1 MVCLPI
7 LLIGWYGLNSIHKYR
22 LADLF
27 LIGMSLWFYGSFSV
41 WNLPVLGI
49 SIAGNY
55 LISGAMSR
63 NTAAVGSAETPRDTG
78 KTNRVL
84 MWCGIFFNLLLL
96 GVFKYTPGIRVT
108 DSLTILMPVGLS
120 FYTFSQISF
129 IVDRARGEIGQD
141 SFTDYVLYVT
151 YFPKIAEGPITFYG
165 EIASQFKD
173 FTRRRFNAERTVRG
187 FILFV
192 LGMAKKVL
200 IADTL
205 APVTAFGF
213 QSAYYLDTQTVLVTM
228 AAYTFQLYF
237 DFSGFIDMARGI
249 SQMLGIVLPVNF
261 DAPLRQ
267 TSFGQFWKHW
277 HSTLTR
283 FLTKYVYIPLGGN
296 RRGKVRT
303 CMNMMIVFL
312 ISGLWHGTGWTYIAW
327 GAMTGILALLFNMF
341 FRRAAE
347 NPSGRLR
354 IIFWRI
360 ATFVSFAAT
369 LCFFGA
375 PRIDYG
381 AMMFRRLFVK
391 TWPGFLYRA
400 ARQLDP
406 AELYPLN
413 KAVSMIAPAMSDPV
427 RVFSLLLILLLCTV
441 IVNFAET
448 ADTWAQ
454 RVQLDG
460 KTGRKNGILIGLLF
474 VWCLISFS
482 GVSTFLY
489 FKF

>member
-1 MVCLPI
+1 MVFNSFLFIMVFLPV
-7 LLIGWYGLNSIHKYR
+7 LMIGWYGLNHFHRYR

-27 LIGMSLWFYGSFSV
+27 LIGMSLWFYGSFSI
-41 WNLPVLGI
+41 WNLPVLGL
-49 SIAGNY
+49 SIGVNY
-55 LISGAMSR
+55 LLS
-63 NTAAVGSAETPRDTG
+63 AVMQKNP
-78 KTNRVL
+78 KVF
-84 MWCGIFFNLLLL
+84 MWAGVVFNLLLL
-96 GVFKYTPGIRVT
+96 GVFKYTSGIPVSDTVR
-108 DSLTILMPVGLS
+108 ILMPVGLS

-129 IVDRARGEIGQD
+129 IIDRSRNEIGHD
-141 SFTDYVLYVT
+141 SLINYAEYVS
-151 YFPKIAEGPITFYG
+151 YFPKLAEGPITFYG
-165 EIASQFKD
+165 EIAEQFRD
-173 FTRRRFNAERTVRG
+173 RSRRVFDGERFARG

-228 AAYTFQLYF
+228 IGYTFQLYF

-267 TSFGQFWKHW
+267 TSFGRFWKHW

-296 RRGKVRT
+296 RKGKLRT
-303 CMNMMIVFL
+303 CLNMMAVFL
-312 ISGLWHGTGWTYIAW
+312 ISGLWHGNGWTYIVW
-327 GAMTGILALLFNMF
+327 GALTGLLVLAFNNF
-341 FRRAAE
+341 FRKAAE
-347 NPSGRLR
+347 EPGTKLR
-354 IIFWRI
+354 TAFWRTV
-360 ATFVSFAAT
+360 TFASFAAT
-369 LCFFGA
+369 LAFFGA
-375 PRIDYG
+375 PRVDYG
-381 AMMFRRLFVK
+381 AMMFRRLFVR

-400 ARQLDP
+400 ARQINA

-413 KAVSMIAPAMSDPV
+413 KAVSMLAPSLSDPAKV
-427 RVFSLLLILLLCTV
+427 ICLVLLLILCALITQLAPTSD
-441 IVNFAET
+441 N
-448 ADTWAQ
+448 WAQ
-454 RVQLDG
+454 TAELE
-460 KTGRKNGILIGLLF
+460 GRAGRRNGLLIGILF
-474 VWCLISFS
+474 VWCLLSFS